1 MSGNSQGDN
10 RRPLDPKRGR
20 AEPARAD
27 YLWADGTD
35 RLLETREHASQ
46 DDPEVDAFIQHA
58 PAKKLDGRMTVD
70 ELTALTIETGKFS
83 VAGIGTVEDDLRLFF
98 RD

>member
-1 MSGNSQGDN
+1 MRSLRELIIYGLMGLFAYS
-10 RRPLDPKRGR
+10 KR
-20 AEPARAD
+20 AN
-27 YLWADGTD
+27 T
-35 RLLETREHASQ
+35 LLQ

>member
-27 YLWADGTD
+27 YLWADGTV
-35 RLLETREHASQ
+35 RLLETREHASSGQSGSQRVYSARAGEKAGRQ
-46 DDPEVDAFIQHA
+46 DD
-58 PAKKLDGRMTVD
+58 R
-70 ELTALTIETGKFS
+70 
-83 VAGIGTVEDDLRLFF
+83 
-98 RD
+98 